1 VPEPIASLALGHGAG
16 GGVQA
21 PDLQAAVRAA
31 AGARVTSVL
40 IEQPYRVAGRR
51 APAPA
56 SQLDA
61 AWQAA
66 VRQLQER
73 GLAPGPRVVGGR
85 SAGARVACRTA
96 AALEA
101 HAVVCLAFPVHPPG
115 RGDDPTRSRLPELE
129 AVRVPVLVVQG
140 ESDPFGRPPPGP
152 DRSVVLVPGNHSLR
166 SAVEVERAVSEWL
179 AARL

>member
-1 VPEPIASLALGHGAG
+1 
-16 GGVQA
+16 
-21 PDLQAAVRAA
+21 
-31 AGARVTSVL
+31 
-40 IEQPYRVAGRR
+40 
-51 APAPA
+51 
-56 SQLDA
+56 
-61 AWQAA
+61 
-66 VRQLQER
+66 
-73 GLAPGPRVVGGR
+73 LAPGPLVGGGR